1 MGNLNDRVALVT
13 GAGGGMGREHALLM
27 AERGADVAVADINI
41 DGARET
47 ADRIRGLGRRCEVF
61 ELDMADT
68 AAVKAMAAGAESAL
82 GRIDILVNNAG
93 HGQRYALADITEDDY
108 DRMMDVH
115 VKGSFFCTQAVV
127 PGMQARNGGAII
139 NISSI
144 WGQTGFRLASHY
156 CGAKAA
162 LLGMTKAW
170 AQELAPWKIRVNAVA
185 PGGVLSG
192 GPLTMDSPEELKA
205 KQEAVPL
212 KRFCEPREMAYAV
225 GFLVSSEA
233 DFITGQVLSVNGG
246 QVIVGI

>member
-1 MGNLNDRVALVT
+1 MGILSGKVALVT
-13 GAGGGMGREHALLM
+13 GAAGGMGREHALLM
-27 AERGADVAVADINI
+27 AERGADVAVADI
-41 DGARET
+41 DLEGARDT
-47 ADRIRGLGRRCEVF
+47 AGRIRALGRRAEAWQV
-61 ELDMADT
+61 DMGDT
-68 AAVKAMAAGAESAL
+68 SAVKAMVTAAESAL
-82 GRIDILVNNAG
+82 DRIDILVNNAG
-93 HGQRYALADITEDDY
+93 HGQRYALADIGEDDF

-127 PGMQARNGGAII
+127 PGMQARGGGSII

-162 LLGMTKAW
+162 LLGLTKAW
-170 AQELAPWKIRVNAVA
+170 AQEFAPWKIRVNAVA

-192 GPLTMDSPEELKA
+192 GPLSMDTPEELAA

-225 GFLVSSEA
+225 AFLVSDEA